1 MSLKE
6 NGCTTFSVSSNK
18 KNTRNG
24 LKHYLRKK
32 PYILHL
38 IPLNPI
44 ECTLRD
50 VRESNP

>member
-1 MSLKE
+1 MAAQL
-6 NGCTTFSVSSNK
+6 SVCHQIK